1 MSERQRLSEFL
12 RSEAVGGGALIAAAI
27 AGIVLASGPLAEL
40 FRSIAE
46 TRIGPA
52 QLHLDLTIQEWTS
65 DGLLVIFFFIIG
77 CELKQELVLGSLATP
92 AQAAL
97 PIAAAIGGMVLPAAL
112 FVLLNAH
119 EAANLIGWGVPMA
132 TDIAFALAILAVFGR
147 GLPVGVRAF
156 LLTLAVVDD
165 LGAILVIA
173 LFYSGSIEVGWL
185 IVALLAFAA
194 YAVAQ
199 RLRLTHVL
207 IYLPLALCAWLAVH
221 NAGIHPTVAGV
232 VLGLLTRVRR
242 DPREERAPAARVS
255 RRLHPFSAGVAVPSF
270 ALFAAGVDLRTL
282 SGAAQIDSPIFLGIV
297 VGLFVGK
304 PLGIFITAR
313 LMAALAGARLP
324 NGVEWIDI
332 AIVGT
337 LGGIGFTVALLIGE
351 LAFTE
356 PASLGAAK
364 VGVLA
369 ASFMAAALSAI
380 VLRVRTRSRRA
391 VPRRRR

>member
-27 AGIVLASGPLAEL
+27 AGIMLASGPLAEL

-46 TRIGPA
+46 TRVGPV
-52 QLHLDLTIQEWTS
+52 QMHLDLTIQEWTS
-65 DGLLVIFFFIIG
+65 DGLLAIFFFIIG

-242 DPREERAPAARVS
+242 DPREERAPAERVS
-255 RRLHPFSAGVAVPSF
+255 RRLHPFSAGVAVPAF

-351 LAFTE
+351 LAFTD

>member
-1 MSERQRLSEFL
+1 
-12 RSEAVGGGALIAAAI
+12 
-27 AGIVLASGPLAEL
+27 
-40 FRSIAE
+40 
-46 TRIGPA
+46 
-52 QLHLDLTIQEWTS
+52 
-65 DGLLVIFFFIIG
+65 
-77 CELKQELVLGSLATP
+77 
-92 AQAAL
+92 
-97 PIAAAIGGMVLPAAL
+97 
-112 FVLLNAH
+112 
-119 EAANLIGWGVPMA
+119 MA

-173 LFYSGSIEVGWL
+173 LFYSGSIEVGWF

-242 DPREERAPAARVS
+242 DPREERAPAERVS
-255 RRLHPFSAGVAVPSF
+255 QRLHPFSAGVAVPAF

-282 SGAAQIDSPIFLGIV
+282 SGTAQIDSPIFLGIV

-337 LGGIGFTVALLIGE
+337 LGGIGFTVALLISE

-380 VLRVRTRSRRA
+380 VLQVRTR
-391 VPRRRR
+391 